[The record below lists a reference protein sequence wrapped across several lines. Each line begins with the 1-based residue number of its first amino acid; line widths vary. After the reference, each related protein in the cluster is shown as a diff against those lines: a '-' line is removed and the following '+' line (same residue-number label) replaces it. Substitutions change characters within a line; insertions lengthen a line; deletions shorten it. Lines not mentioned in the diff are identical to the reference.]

1 MRAMTPLRAAVIGV
15 GYFGSRHA
23 DKLAR
28 LPGVK
33 LEYVVDADP
42 ARAAAVAANS
52 GARATSNFR
61 DVLGAVDV
69 ATVAVPTQTH
79 AEVAEALLS
88 AGIHV
93 LIEKP
98 LTATLAEAD
107 RVVAA
112 AVKHGVVLRV
122 GHLERFNP
130 ALVAVRDRI
139 AGPRYIECERLAP
152 FKPRGTDVDVLL
164 DLMIHDLDIVL
175 SLVDSP
181 VAEVRALGVP
191 VLTPS
196 IDIANARIAFEN
208 GCVANIDASRMSV
221 KPSRKLRLFQPD
233 CYMSLDLQERSV
245 DIVRADPGAT
255 GGPIPGFALERTTY
269 PEGDSL
275 ETELA
280 AFVDAVRGR
289 DRPAATGED
298 ARRALE
304 LALVISHRILDAA
317 AAGGR

>member
-1 MRAMTPLRAAVIGV
+1 MTPLRAAVIGV

-23 DKLAR
+23 DKLVR
-28 LPGVK
+28 LPGVR

-42 ARAAAVAANS
+42 ARAAAIAGKT
-52 GARATSNFR
+52 GARATTSFR
-61 DVLGAVDV
+61 DVLGAVDI
-69 ATVAVPTQTH
+69 ATVAVPTQAH
-79 AEVAEALLS
+79 AEVAEALLG

-112 AVKHGVVLRV
+112 AASRGLVLRV

-130 ALVAVRDRI
+130 ALAAVRDRI
-139 AGPRYIECERLAP
+139 SEPRYIECERLAP

-175 SLVDSP
+175 ALVQSP
-181 VAEVRALGVP
+181 VAEVRAVGVP
-191 VLTPS
+191 VLTKS

-221 KPSRKLRLFQPD
+221 KSSRKLRLFQPD

-255 GGPIPGFALERTTY
+255 GGPIPGFALERAQY

-275 ETELA
+275 EAELA

-289 DRPAATGED
+289 DQPAATGQD

-304 LALVISHRILDAA
+304 LALTISHRILGDAS
-317 AAGGR
+317 R

>member
-1 MRAMTPLRAAVIGV
+1 MAPLRAAVIGV

-23 DKLAR
+23 DKLVR
-28 LPGVK
+28 LPGVR
-33 LEYVVDADP
+33 LEYVVDTDP
-42 ARAAAVAANS
+42 ARAAAIAEKA
-52 GARATSNFR
+52 GARASTSFR
-61 DVLGAVDV
+61 DVLGAVDI
-69 ATVAVPTQTH
+69 ATVAVPTQAH
-79 AEVAEALLS
+79 AEVAEALLG

-112 AVKHGVVLRV
+112 AASRGLVLRV

-130 ALVAVRDRI
+130 ALAAVRDRI
-139 AGPRYIECERLAP
+139 SEPRYIECERLAP

-175 SLVDSP
+175 SLVQSP
-181 VAEVRALGVP
+181 VAEVRAVGVP
-191 VLTPS
+191 VLTKS
-196 IDIANARIAFEN
+196 VDIANARIAFEN

-221 KPSRKLRLFQPD
+221 KSSRKLRLFQPD

-255 GGPIPGFALERTTY
+255 GGPIPGFALERAQY

-275 ETELA
+275 EAELA

-289 DRPAATGED
+289 DQPAATGQD

-304 LALVISHRILDAA
+304 LALTISHRILGDAS
-317 AAGGR
+317 R

>member
-1 MRAMTPLRAAVIGV
+1 MGPLRAAVIGV

-33 LEYVVDADP
+33 LEYVVDTDQ
-42 ARAAAVAANS
+42 ARAAAVADQT
-52 GARATSNFR
+52 GARATTDFR
-61 DVLGAVDV
+61 AVLGAVDF
-69 ATVAVPTQTH
+69 ATVAVPTQAH
-79 AEVAEALLS
+79 AEVAEALLA
-88 AGIHV
+88 AGVHV

-112 AVKHGVVLRV
+112 AAKNGVVLRV

-139 AGPRYIECERLAP
+139 AAPRYINCERLAP

-164 DLMIHDLDIVL
+164 DLMIHDLDIIL
-175 SLVDSP
+175 ALVDSP
-181 VAEVRALGVP
+181 VAEVRADGVP
-191 VLTPS
+191 VLTKG
-196 IDIANARIAFEN
+196 IDIANARVEFAN
-208 GCVANIDASRMSV
+208 GCVANVTASRVSLKSM
-221 KPSRKLRLFQPD
+221 RKLRMFQPG
-233 CYMSLDLQERSV
+233 CYMSIDFQDRSV
-245 DIVRADPGAT
+245 DIARADPRAT
-255 GGPIPGFALERTTY
+255 GGPIPGIALERLEC

-275 ETELA
+275 EAELA

-289 DRPAATGED
+289 AQPAATGQD

-304 LALVISHRILDAA
+304 LALAISHRILGD
-317 AAGGR
+317 AGGR

>member
-1 MRAMTPLRAAVIGV
+1 MSPPPLRAAVIGV

-28 LPGVK
+28 LPGVR
-33 LEYVVDADP
+33 LEYVVDSDA
-42 ARAAAVAANS
+42 ARAAAIAAKT
-52 GARATSNFR
+52 GARATANFR

-69 ATVAVPTQTH
+69 ATVAVPTQAH
-79 AEVAEALLS
+79 AEVAEALLG

-112 AVKHGVVLRV
+112 AAKRGVVLRV

-130 ALVAVRDRI
+130 ALAAVRDRI
-139 AGPRYIECERLAP
+139 AAPRYIECERLAP

-181 VAEVRALGVP
+181 VVDVRALGVP
-191 VLTPS
+191 VLTKS
-196 IDIANARIAFEN
+196 IDIANARIEFAN

-233 CYMSLDLQERSV
+233 CYMSLDLQDRTV
-245 DIVRADPGAT
+245 DIVRADPRAT
-255 GGPIPGFALERTTY
+255 GGPIPGFALERSEY

-275 ETELA
+275 EAELA

-289 DRPAATGED
+289 DQPAATGQD

-304 LALVISHRILDAA
+304 LALMISHRILDVG
-317 AAGGR
+317 AGR

>member
-1 MRAMTPLRAAVIGV
+1 MAHLRAAVIGV

-23 DKLAR
+23 DKLVR
-28 LPGVK
+28 LPGVR
-33 LEYVVDADP
+33 LEYVVDTDP
-42 ARAAAVAANS
+42 ARAAAIAGKS
-52 GARATSNFR
+52 GARATTSFR
-61 DVLGAVDV
+61 DVLGAVDI
-69 ATVAVPTQTH
+69 ATVAVPTQAH
-79 AEVAEALLS
+79 AEVAEALLG

-112 AVKHGVVLRV
+112 AASRGLVLRV

-130 ALVAVRDRI
+130 ALAAVRDRI
-139 AGPRYIECERLAP
+139 SEPRYIECERLAP

-175 SLVDSP
+175 ALVQSP
-181 VAEVRALGVP
+181 VAEVRAVGVP
-191 VLTPS
+191 VLTKS
-196 IDIANARIAFEN
+196 IDIANARIAFAN

-221 KPSRKLRLFQPD
+221 KSSRKLRLFQPD

-255 GGPIPGFALERTTY
+255 GGPVPGFALERAQY

-275 ETELA
+275 EAELA

-289 DRPAATGED
+289 DQPAATGQD

-304 LALVISHRILDAA
+304 LALTISHRILGDAS
-317 AAGGR
+317 R

>member
-1 MRAMTPLRAAVIGV
+1 MSPPPLRAAVIGV

-28 LPGVK
+28 LPGVR
-33 LEYVVDADP
+33 LEYVVDSDA
-42 ARAAAVAANS
+42 ARAAAIAAKT
-52 GARATSNFR
+52 GARATANFR

-69 ATVAVPTQTH
+69 ATVAVPTQAH
-79 AEVAEALLS
+79 AEVAEALLG

-112 AVKHGVVLRV
+112 AAKRGVVLRV

-130 ALVAVRDRI
+130 ALAAVRDRI
-139 AGPRYIECERLAP
+139 AAPRYIECERLAP

-181 VAEVRALGVP
+181 VVDVRALGVP
-191 VLTPS
+191 VLTKS
-196 IDIANARIAFEN
+196 IDIANARIEFAN

-233 CYMSLDLQERSV
+233 CYMSLDLQDRTV
-245 DIVRADPGAT
+245 DMVRADPRAT
-255 GGPIPGFALERTTY
+255 GGPIPGFALERSEY

-275 ETELA
+275 EAELA

-289 DRPAATGED
+289 DQPAATGQD

-304 LALVISHRILDAA
+304 LALMISHRILDVG
-317 AAGGR
+317 AGR